1 METLTIFTPTYNR
14 AKFLPR
20 AFEALKRQT
29 LKDFL
34 WMIIDDGSTDN
45 TEDVI
50 NEFKKKSKFPIRYIK
65 QSNNGKHIAFNR
77 AVEVAQGEFFATVDS
92 DDDFASNL

>member
-45 TEDVI
+45 TEEVVQDLLKDTEAGFKIEYVKKEIHKKFDKNIELEVQVI
-50 NEFKKKSKFPIRYIK
+50 
-65 QSNNGKHIAFNR
+65 
-77 AVEVAQGEFFATVDS
+77 GEK
-92 DDDFASNL
+92 

>member
-45 TEDVI
+45 TEEV
-50 NEFKKKSKFPIRYIK
+50 ESK
-65 QSNNGKHIAFNR
+65 Q
-77 AVEVAQGEFFATVDS
+77 
-92 DDDFASNL
+92 L